1 MDSGRNNASLD
12 TSYTNRQTAFQ
23 TTVAFAD
30 KPEQRPVWKDQDPKI
45 FTARF
50 GQARTL
56 TDALVKFTKD
66 LGSDLTGAREDKETI
81 QKELADATILLG
93 NACGEW
99 FGDQGS
105 AGDQAQVTF
114 TASGLTS
121 ARDQVPADAAT
132 VVIQK
137 ADAILAAPVPPA
149 PALSPADYGITPGAV
164 EALTELL
171 ADYRLVLT
179 RPSGAR
185 KARKGKREQLPA
197 RFAEIDAVLGSCDN
211 FVIQFRGKE
220 TDLPDVRAAKN
231 AFVDGWFA
239 SRRIDDLGGGKGP
252 APKPAPGGTPPAK

>member
-1 MDSGRNNASLD
+1 MDDFYKNKQ
-12 TSYTNRQTAFQ
+12 TSYQ

-30 KPEQRPVWKDQDPKI
+30 QATQRPTWNGQDPKA
-45 FTARF
+45 FTVKF

-56 TDALVKFTKD
+56 IFSLVNFTAD
-66 LGSDLTGAREDKETI
+66 LTSDLTGIRTDKEAVQAALVEAI
-81 QKELADATILLG
+81 LALG

-137 ADAILAAPVPPA
+137 ADAILAAPVPAA